1 MSFNSFLN
9 ESYVDK
15 NFVKDFVNDV
25 IGKETIDYKQLDE
38 WLKLANHIGIQY
50 DDLQERC
57 YNYFKRDFKI
67 SDGVYSYIQETLLEM
82 LEEKLDRTFGHN
94 VEIKS
99 QTNKNAKFI
108 VNGYEIKSVKDY
120 KSMLN
125 KI

>member
-1 MSFNSFLN
+1 MIWYEICCL
-9 ESYVDK
+9 YV
-15 NFVKDFVNDV
+15 
-25 IGKETIDYKQLDE
+25 
-38 WLKLANHIGIQY
+38 IQY

-99 QTNKNAKFI
+99 QTNKNAKLI